1 MGRDRRRCDRAGRR
15 AALAAAVSGSRWA
28 VGGTAPRHRGNS
40 TMLPSILALGRP
52 GIAAG
57 TSDTEDVLPA
67 AADLWPSLATMLHRG
82 PPRGPSDAGGRG
94 GGVSVDHD
102 PICLLY

>member
-1 MGRDRRRCDRAGRR
+1 VTIRHRSLISSRSDGADEVEPLAEVAEWVAIAGGVDRVGRR

-52 GIAAG
+52 GIAAD
-57 TSDTEDVLPA
+57 TS
-67 AADLWPSLATMLHRG
+67 
-82 PPRGPSDAGGRG
+82 
-94 GGVSVDHD
+94 
-102 PICLLY
+102 